1 MMKRRWSSS
10 NPRKNVFQYLQ
21 LSRKVLP
28 ATSLTV
34 MENLHLMKRMWHLPW
49 MEPVAALT
57 LKRMK
62 FQLVSQ
68 VVFNVSANL
77 LWESYPL

>member
-1 MMKRRWSSS
+1 MMKSRWCSS
-10 NPRKNVFQYLQ
+10 NPRMSVFQYLQ
-21 LSRKVLP
+21 LCGKVLP
-28 ATSLTV
+28 ATSLPV
-34 MENLHLMKRMWHLPW
+34 MGNLHLMKRMWHLLW

-68 VVFNVSANL
+68 VVFSVSASL
-77 LWESYPL
+77 LWEN